1 MQNNQHTFEEGPLQ
15 KCVDYF
21 ATRNIK
27 FNNIKYF
34 GGKGSFNYK
43 KTKLSHPFFVGEV
56 GGFQDLLFGFG
67 IRFSMLSGIAIPD
80 SIENLIP
87 KPKSKS

>member
-1 MQNNQHTFEEGPLQ
+1 MLIVNGEGTIATVFKKNKIKNKNPLQ

-27 FNNIKYF
+27 FKNIKYF

-43 KTKLSHPFFVGEV
+43 KTKLSHPSLSVKLEV
-56 GGFQDLLFGFG
+56 FKIYFLVL
-67 IRFSMLSGIAIPD
+67 
-80 SIENLIP
+80 E
-87 KPKSKS
+87 

>member
-1 MQNNQHTFEEGPLQ
+1 MLIVNGEGTIATVFKKNKIKNQSPLQ

-43 KTKLSHPFFVGEV
+43 KRKLSHAFIIGEV

-67 IRFSMLSGIAIPD
+67 MRF
-80 SIENLIP
+80 
-87 KPKSKS
+87 